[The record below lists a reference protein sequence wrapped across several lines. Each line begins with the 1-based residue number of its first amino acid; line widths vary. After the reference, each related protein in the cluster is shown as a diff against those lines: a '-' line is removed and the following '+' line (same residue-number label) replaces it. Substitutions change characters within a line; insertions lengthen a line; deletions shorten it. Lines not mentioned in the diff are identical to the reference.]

1 MLQLVLTI
9 VRLKLTIILKQFL
22 LNCDD
27 LTKNINNEKE
37 TKIVFIIRIEANSNG
52 SRPPVQS
59 WSGAAPPDG
68 FAFLTDAQKDAFYS
82 TVPAG
87 FVNITVEERE
97 GIKYIASIEVN
108 QEALDAYRAILPD
121 PTISVKAEKIAE
133 IKQSCEDYICA
144 GTDVTYADNTSE
156 HFTYTLA
163 DQSNISEMF
172 TAIMAGATEYPYHAD
187 GEICKIY
194 SKAEIVTIYGTLCLF
209 KTEATTYHNS
219 LKAQINA
226 MTDADAI
233 SAIKFKET
241 ELTGEYLTNYT
252 AMMASAQTQL
262 NAILAKIPTEEA

>member
-1 MLQLVLTI
+1 MKIIKYRLMTEVNRGTEEQPDI
-9 VRLKLTIILKQFL
+9 VRTFSDVSLICTDE
-22 LNCDD
+22 NY
-27 LTKNINNEKE
+27 
-37 TKIVFIIRIEANSNG
+37 EANLSFAKAEAYNG
-52 SRPPVQS
+52 EVSVE
-59 WSGAAPPDG
+59 
-68 FAFLTDAQKDAFYS
+68 
-82 TVPAG
+82 
-87 FVNITVEERE
+87 NIFKTVEEA
-97 GIKYIASIEVN
+97 KPA
-108 QEALDAYRAILPD
+108 
-121 PTISVKAEKIAE
+121 KIAE
-133 IKQSCEDYICA
+133 IKQVCESYIYA
-144 GTDVTYADNTSE
+144 GTDVTYSDGTTE

-194 SKAEIVTIYGTLCLF
+194 TKEQIVTIYGTLSLF

-233 SAIKFKET
+233 STIKFKET

-252 AMMASAQTQL
+252 SMMTSAQTQL

>member
-1 MLQLVLTI
+1 MN
-9 VRLKLTIILKQFL
+9 IIE
-22 LNCDD
+22 
-27 LTKNINNEKE
+27 INAF
-37 TKIVFIIRIEANSNG
+37 TNG
-52 SRPPVQS
+52 AHRNQ
-59 WSGAAPPDG
+59 SGANVLPEGWAIIPDDIIIPES
-68 FAFLTDAQKDAFYS
+68 F
-82 TVPAG
+82 P
-87 FVNITVEERE
+87 FVD
-97 GIKYIASIEVN
+97 IEVDGN
-108 QEALDAYRAILPD
+108 IVTSMTARELPKPDISIIKQSKLD
-121 PTISVKAEKIAE
+121 K

-144 GTDVTYADNTSE
+144 GTDVTLPDNTVE

-194 SKAEIVTIYGTLCLF
+194 TKEQIVAIYGTLSLF

-241 ELTGEYLTNYT
+241 ELTGEYLTNYNE
-252 AMMASAQTQL
+252 MMASAQTQL
-262 NAILAKIPTEEA
+262 NAILAKIPTDEAV

>member
-1 MLQLVLTI
+1 MN
-9 VRLKLTIILKQFL
+9 IIE
-22 LNCDD
+22 
-27 LTKNINNEKE
+27 INAL
-37 TKIVFIIRIEANSNG
+37 ING
-52 SRPPVQS
+52 AHRNQ
-59 WSGAAPPDG
+59 SGANVLPEGWAIIPDDIIIPKS
-68 FAFLTDAQKDAFYS
+68 F
-82 TVPAG
+82 P
-87 FVNITVEERE
+87 FVD
-97 GIKYIASIEVN
+97 IEVDGN
-108 QEALDAYRAILPD
+108 IVTSMTARELPKLD
-121 PTISVKAEKIAE
+121 ISIIKQSKLDE
-133 IKQSCEDYICA
+133 IKQACEDYICA
-144 GTDVTYADNTSE
+144 GTDVTLPDNTVE

-194 SKAEIVTIYGTLCLF
+194 TKEQIIAIYGTLSLF

-233 SAIKFKET
+233 SATKFKET

-262 NAILAKIPTEEA
+262 NAILAKIPANEAV

>member
-1 MLQLVLTI
+1 MNVAVVENGIITNII
-9 VRLKLTIILKQFL
+9 VS
-22 LNCDD
+22 DEPD
-27 LTKNINNEKE
+27 NINTFPVPSGLWIGDKMPPQYDS
-37 TKIVFIIRIEANSNG
+37 IEATKS
-52 SRPPVQS
+52 
-59 WSGAAPPDG
+59 AK
-68 FAFLTDAQKDAFYS
+68 L
-82 TVPAG
+82 
-87 FVNITVEERE
+87 
-97 GIKYIASIEVN
+97 
-108 QEALDAYRAILPD
+108 
-121 PTISVKAEKIAE
+121 AE
-133 IKQSCEDYICA
+133 ISKSCEDYIYA
-144 GTDVTYADNTSE
+144 GTDVTLPDNTTK

-194 SKAEIVTIYGTLCLF
+194 TKEQIVAIYGTLSLF

-262 NAILAKIPTEEA
+262 NAILAKIPADEAV

>member
-1 MLQLVLTI
+1 MKVLKY
-9 VRLKLTIILKQFL
+9 RLMTEVNRGTEEQPDIACAFSDVSLICTDE
-22 LNCDD
+22 NY
-27 LTKNINNEKE
+27 
-37 TKIVFIIRIEANSNG
+37 EANLSFAKAEAYNG
-52 SRPPVQS
+52 EVSVE
-59 WSGAAPPDG
+59 
-68 FAFLTDAQKDAFYS
+68 
-82 TVPAG
+82 
-87 FVNITVEERE
+87 NIFKTVEEA
-97 GIKYIASIEVN
+97 KPA
-108 QEALDAYRAILPD
+108 
-121 PTISVKAEKIAE
+121 KIAE
-133 IKQSCEDYICA
+133 IKQVCESYIYA
-144 GTDVTYADNTSE
+144 GTDVTYSDGTTE

-172 TAIMAGATEYPYHAD
+172 TAVMAGATEYPYHAD

-194 SKAEIVTIYGTLCLF
+194 TKEQIIAIYGTLSLF

-262 NAILAKIPTEEA
+262 NAILAKIPTEEV

>member
-1 MLQLVLTI
+1 M
-9 VRLKLTIILKQFL
+9 KIIE
-22 LNCDD
+22 
-27 LTKNINNEKE
+27 INAF
-37 TKIVFIIRIEANSNG
+37 TNG
-52 SRPPVQS
+52 AHRNQ
-59 WSGAAPPDG
+59 SGANVLPEGWAIIPDDIIIPKS
-68 FAFLTDAQKDAFYS
+68 F
-82 TVPAG
+82 P
-87 FVNITVEERE
+87 FVD
-97 GIKYIASIEVN
+97 IEVDGN
-108 QEALDAYRAILPD
+108 IVTSMTARELPKPDISIIKQSKLD
-121 PTISVKAEKIAE
+121 E
-133 IKQSCEDYICA
+133 IKQSCEDYIYA
-144 GTDVTYADNTSE
+144 GTDVTLPDNTIK

-194 SKAEIVTIYGTLCLF
+194 TKEQIVAIYGTLSLF

-262 NAILAKIPTEEA
+262 NAILAKIPTDEAV